1 METASTMLLQI
12 LTPCP
17 APAPPQCTIFLP
29 MFVSTGFAAAKDF
42 SSPPHM
48 KVNVPPLAPPVPP
61 ETGASTEPMPCF
73 AANACACLELSTSM
87 VEQSMISAPLFMA
100 GTTSFHTDS
109 TCLPAG

>member
-1 METASTMLLQI
+1 MEIASTMLLQI
-12 LTPCP
+12 FTPCP

-29 MFVSTGFAAAKDF
+29 IFSRMGLAAANDL

-48 KVNVPPLAPPVPP
+48 KVNVAPLAPPVPV

-73 AANACACLELSTSM
+73 AASACACLELSTSM

-100 GTTSFHTDS
+100 GTRSEEH
-109 TCLPAG
+109 